1 MFISVRIGFSFV
13 RAAVACAILERTSG
27 FELSFETMAPRSLF
41 QASTLISVWMPLALL
56 LLVSSF
62 QHIFI
67 LYPVQVLSRPITKTS
82 RSCSS
87 SARASILLANR
98 RLVMVLPPM
107 LTFLSRSYRASDT
120 ILSRKML
127 KSVRERRHL
136 CLTPTVVLHH
146 SPVLP
151 YI

>member
-1 MFISVRIGFSFV
+1 MDLIRECISFTFNQRDMFISVRIGFSFV

-41 QASTLISVWMPLALL
+41 QASTLISVWMSLALL

-67 LYPVQVLSRPITKTS
+67 LYFVQVLSRPITNTS

-87 SARASILLANR
+87 SARASMSLANR

-107 LTFLSRSYRASDT
+107 LTFPSRSYRASDI

-136 CLTPTVVLHH
+136 
-146 SPVLP
+146 
-151 YI
+151 